1 MPTDVIMPALGMA
14 QETGTVVQWIK
25 HAGDRVV
32 KGEPLLEVET
42 DKAVVEV
49 EAPASGTLAAISAE
63 AGAEV
68 PVGSS
73 IAVIFGHDEKEET
86 SPLVDERSASPLVG
100 KSAGEAFTSP
110 LVDEKSASPLVGKS
124 PPKAGDGEVESPPAV
139 SEVRLKPASPLARR
153 LAAEAGV
160 DLSAVEGT
168 GPEGAVVAADLPDS
182 SGESELEVGR
192 TWKIMA
198 ERTTFAWAAPHFYLT
213 REVAAEPLLSYRAG
227 LAVSR
232 EKVTVTDLLV
242 KLSAVTLKSHPHLC
256 SAWRQGRLVKASR
269 IAIGVAVAGEDG
281 LTVPVIHDADRK
293 SLAEISAWREG
304 AVERARSHRLRPEDL
319 EGGVFTISNLGMHGV
334 DAFTAIIN
342 GGQAAILA
350 VGRIAERPVVRRG
363 KVEAAQTMIL
373 TLGCDHRVVDGARG
387 ALFLKDLVAALE
399 EPAKVLG

>member
-14 QETGTVVQWIK
+14 QETGIVVQWIK

-68 PVGSS
+68 PVGTS
-73 IAVIFGHDEKEET
+73 IAVIFGHDERADT
-86 SPLVDERSASPLVG
+86 SPLVGRSAPLAAPG
-100 KSAGEAFTSP
+100 GE
-110 LVDEKSASPLVGKS
+110 
-124 PPKAGDGEVESPPAV
+124 AGDGEVESPPAV
-139 SEVRLKPASPLARR
+139 SEVRLQPASPLARR

-168 GPEGAVVAADLPDS
+168 GPEGAVVSADLPAS
-182 SGESELEVGR
+182 SGETELEVGR

-227 LAVSR
+227 LAGNR
-232 EKVTVTDLLV
+232 ERVTVTDLLV
-242 KLSAVTLKSHPHLC
+242 KLSALTLRNHPHLC

-269 IAIGVAVAGEDG
+269 IAIGVAVAGEEG
-281 LTVPVIHDADRK
+281 LTVPVVNDADRK
-293 SLAEISAWREG
+293 SLAEISEWREG
-304 AVERARSHRLRPEDL
+304 AVERASSHKLRPEDL

-342 GGQAAILA
+342 GGQASILS